1 MKTSGGLVCFGLN
14 RQGPCNVPRDLGPVV
29 AVAAGDQHTCAVKVS
44 GELVCFGRNDH
55 GQCDVPPDLGPVVA
69 VAAGWQHT
77 CAVTVSGQLV
87 CFGEKGKGLCGVPSD
102 SQVQLPCLRREAC
115 LCPIR
120 KRDSKL
126 CSVSTIWSP
135 PLTLRKRKAQPSWLS
150 RRRPGSSTTSAL
162 DGSHA
167 VEDAR
172 GPATH
177 VLHAC
182 RAAAVQPL
190 TRGVQEGF

>member
-1 MKTSGGLVCFGLN
+1 M
-14 RQGPCNVPRDLGPVV
+14 PPDLGPAV

-102 SQVQLPCLRREAC
+102 SQVQFALP
-115 LCPIR
+115 P
-120 KRDSKL
+120 
-126 CSVSTIWSP
+126 
-135 PLTLRKRKAQPSWLS
+135 
-150 RRRPGSSTTSAL
+150 
-162 DGSHA
+162 
-167 VEDAR
+167 
-172 GPATH
+172 
-177 VLHAC
+177 
-182 RAAAVQPL
+182 
-190 TRGVQEGF
+190 TRGMPVPNPEEGLEVVQRVNHLEPAADIAEEEGAAIVA